1 MRPLFERSFHLAPS
15 MCFALWVL
23 VLGLAPV
30 HALSYLGGTNQFS
43 GGFSPGNAP
52 YGGFGG
58 GSCTAQRTPVIFIH
72 GNGDESKNWD
82 FPSSTGVPSV
92 YDALKADGYNDCEL
106 FGLTWL
112 SPSAQGTPQ
121 LNAHQSSQGDRVA
134 DFIWDVLAY
143 TGSSQVDIVGH
154 SMGVTVSLEAI
165 DANGLWSS
173 VRRFVAISGG
183 MRGLSSCLAVGNANP
198 LAATCGSQNVW
209 ISDYFGFYP
218 HSWWTWNPRMGNG
231 GFRDV
236 PSGKSTR
243 FYSLRADIHD
253 QVLCGTTSSISGCGN
268 SALFDSRSNVIS
280 QLDIGHGST
289 ATGLDFDFSD
299 WTIFNIAGGDA
310 NGVGHFRSRNNAG
323 QLLINMLRSSCS
335 GTGCCSGYSAPCGP

>member
-1 MRPLFERSFHLAPS
+1 MRPLSQRLFRLAPS
-15 MCFALWVL
+15 MCLALWVL

-30 HALSYLGGTNQFS
+30 HALSYLGGANQFS
-43 GGFSPGNAP
+43 GGFSPSNAP

-58 GSCTAQRTPVIFIH
+58 GSCTAWRTPVIFIH

-92 YDALKADGYNDCEL
+92 YDALKANGYNDCEL
-106 FGLTWL
+106 FGITWL

-231 GFRDV
+231 GFRDL

-310 NGVGHFRSRNNAG
+310 DGVGHFRSRNNAG

-335 GTGCCSGYSAPCGP
+335 GTGCCGGYSAPCGP